1 MTGTSS
7 AGEHATQLFNS
18 GYNCAE
24 SVALA
29 LAEHLNVHSD
39 ALPRAAT
46 PFGGG
51 ISRNGMLC
59 GALAGG
65 CIVIGLLEGRHDASE
80 LRDPSY
86 SETNHLLA
94 DFAERFAFH
103 DCRTLTGV
111 DFNDPRSAERY
122 KQIHHEKCVHYVR
135 FVADLLARRLD
146 GRSSPGAGSAGAGE

>member
-1 MTGTSS
+1 MTGTEP
-7 AGEHATQLFNS
+7 AGERATQLFNS

-29 LAEHLNVHSD
+29 LAEHLNIKGDS
-39 ALPRAAT
+39 LPRAAT

-51 ISRNGMLC
+51 VSRNGMIC

-65 CIVIGLLEGRHDASE
+65 CIVIGLLEGRRDASE
-80 LRDPSY
+80 PRDPSY

-94 DFAERFAFH
+94 EFAGRFSVH

-111 DFNDPRSAERY
+111 DFSDPGSAERY
-122 KQIHHEKCVHYVR
+122 KQVHHEKCVHYVR
-135 FVADLLARRLD
+135 FVADFLAERLG
-146 GRSSPGAGSAGAGE
+146 GRSGSGGRAAGAGE